1 MMDGT
6 SLFSRCIL
14 LVWMLWTL
22 PLFSQQERVIELRS
36 ANELRG
42 KVING
47 EEVREL
53 IGNVHFVQPSN
64 TGGPVRVW
72 CDRALRYMKQNKVE
86 LFGNVRLIRDSIV
99 LRSQEGVYFGD
110 EQRAR
115 MVRGVILERGGSTLT
130 ARTGDYWT
138 KEKRAVFVREVVVRD
153 SISETRCDRLE
164 YYEEE
169 ERSVAIGKV
178 RVVSLENNTTVLG
191 DSLIRF
197 DKTRYSIV
205 PKNPLFVQVDTT
217 DGVIDTLLIKSKVM
231 EAYQDTARRF
241 IATGDVAVV
250 RSDVAARSA
259 KAHYFYQ
266 DDVIVLQGQPIVWHE
281 QNQITG
287 DSIVVTLSNRRLRT
301 VFVSGRAMAVSRAD
315 SINLSR
321 FDQLTGRS
329 MTFHFENDKINRI
342 EVEQTATSLYYL
354 YDDTKP
360 NGANRSSGDR
370 ITIEFTDGKID
381 RIKIIGGV
389 EGRYF
394 PEEMLWGREPSYNLD
409 GFKWRTD
416 RPQRKQLEIVN

>member
-1 MMDGT
+1 MDGMPP
-6 SLFSRCIL
+6 FSRYIL
-14 LVWMLWTL
+14 LVWMSWTL
-22 PLFSQQERVIELRS
+22 PMLSQDKVIELRS

-42 KVING
+42 MVING
-47 EEVREL
+47 EDVREL

-72 CDRALRYMKQNKVE
+72 SDRALRYMKQNKVE

-99 LRSQEGVYFGD
+99 LQSPEGVYFGD

-115 MVRGVILERGGSTLT
+115 MVRGVILERGKSILT
-130 ARTGDYWT
+130 ARMGDYWT
-138 KEKRAVFVREVVVRD
+138 KEKRAVFVGDVVVRD
-153 SISETRCDRLE
+153 SLSVTSCDRLE
-164 YYEEE
+164 YHEEE
-169 ERSVAIGKV
+169 ERSVATGKV
-178 RVVSLENNTTVLG
+178 RVVSRENNTTILG
-191 DSLIRF
+191 DSLVHF
-197 DKTRYSIV
+197 DKTQYSIV

-217 DGVIDTLLIKSKVM
+217 AGAIDTLLIKSKVM

-241 IATGDVAVV
+241 IATGDVAIV
-250 RSDVAARSA
+250 RSDVAVRSA
-259 KAHYFYQ
+259 KAHYFNRR
-266 DDVIVLQGQPIVWHE
+266 DLIVLQGQPTVWHE

-287 DSIVVTLSNRRLRT
+287 DSIVITMLNRRLRT

-315 SINLSR
+315 SINMTR

-354 YDDTKP
+354 FDDTKP
-360 NGANRSSGDR
+360 NGASRSSGDR
-370 ITIEFTDGKID
+370 ININFTDGKID

-394 PEEMLWGREPSYNLD
+394 PEEMLRGREPSYNLD
-409 GFKWRTD
+409 GFTWRTD
-416 RPQRKQLEIVN
+416 RPRRKHLEVVN